1 MNSQLPALQHTN
13 PQLYFILLNYP
24 KIKVV
29 DCYFQLE
36 SLQFHTLWYIVE
48 KLMSQGFTRAEISE
62 AMKIYMEA

>member
-1 MNSQLPALQHTN
+1 MNSQLQSLSSTN
-13 PQLYFILLNYP
+13 PPLYKTLLEHP
-24 KIKVV
+24 EIRVV

-48 KLMSQGFTRAEISE
+48 RLLAAGFTRHEISA